1 MLGIIKNEG
10 NEMAQ
15 AVLNAKTRVV
25 PCRTI
30 RKLCKDE
37 IFSESEK
44 RKRRIFEDLFQK
56 RLGDSMAHPEKPI
69 LNKYYPYFD
78 DSDPDSD
85 QLPEEI
91 YLVDSD
97 GTTAFEK
104 PITDSWINAE
114 MNQPQGE

>member
-1 MLGIIKNEG
+1 ME
-10 NEMAQ
+10 Q
-15 AVLNAKTRVV
+15 AVINSKSRVV
-25 PCRTI
+25 PCHKI
-30 RKLCKDE
+30 RKLRKDE
-37 IFSESEK
+37 IFCETEK

-91 YLVDSD
+91 YLVDID

-104 PITDSWINAE
+104 PTTDR
-114 MNQPQGE
+114 